1 MVPSDPRRAS
11 PMVMS
16 SPAAARVTTP
26 ARRVSQVPRPFS
38 RRAPSPLTP
47 GSRFAARVGCFAIRT
62 GCIIFARP
70 ATPAFWPPPLSG
82 HPRFSVTRPNRVRS
96 RYSSRRRLPRLRP
109 THCWTRP
116 LGRLHVQP
124 TIYMADSFQPART
137 AKLGLA
143 HRRHEEL
150 FICALCARNSSLF
163 LRVFVSHACRSRT
176 GSPPKASARRRARR
190 SW

>member
-16 SPAAARVTTP
+16 SHAAARVTTP
-26 ARRVSQVPRPFS
+26 S
-38 RRAPSPLTP
+38 TP
-47 GSRFAARVGCFAIRT
+47 GLPGSSTVLSPRAVPSHPGEPVRRT
-62 GCIIFARP
+62 RRLLRDP
-70 ATPAFWPPPLSG
+70 YRLHHLRQTG

-137 AKLGLA
+137 ARLGLA
-143 HRRHEEL
+143 HRRHKEL